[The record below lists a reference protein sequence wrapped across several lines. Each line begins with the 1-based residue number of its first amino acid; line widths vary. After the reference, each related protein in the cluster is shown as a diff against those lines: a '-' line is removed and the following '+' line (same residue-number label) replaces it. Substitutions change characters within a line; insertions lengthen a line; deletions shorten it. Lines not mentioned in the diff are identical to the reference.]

1 MSTSPVHRGHDD
13 DGLMPKYSCRE
24 HNSLLID
31 ALNDVRDEDELLDS
45 GHNVDNQKKCCSSF
59 CAYYGKHDLLF
70 VLTGAGIGVAIG
82 IGIYYWNPE
91 DPHTKNTVL
100 LWLGLLGEL
109 FLRALKC
116 VILPLI
122 FVSIA
127 ISVMDML
134 LLGQA
139 GKMVGVTIGL
149 YIFTTVCAVILG
161 VLSSVA
167 FSSLYPKND
176 GEGTAAVVP
185 EVKLGCSV
193 DPISGH
199 ATSFLTEMADGS
211 LICMAENSD
220 DSIFLMEDINGY
232 FAVSPSATAV
242 TEITLNRSLYEG
254 LFMQIIGPNMFGL
267 FIDNNFLGVIVLA
280 AAFGVALSLLAKN
293 PPKGVKWT
301 QLISIQVL
309 EELMQVFMM
318 FVHWIIWCAPFC
330 ILSMIAKAI
339 GGQSNMNETME
350 TLGWL
355 LISVLVACLA
365 QVFIVYCGLY
375 YYFVRSNPFKYF
387 YYIIEAM
394 TLAFGSAS
402 SAATLPLTIENTIN
416 SGKVAPGVARF
427 VLPLGATI
435 NMDGMSIYIVCACVA
450 LAYLN
455 GITPTAANYVVLA
468 VSATLGSIGTAPVPS
483 AGIVIIITCYEAAF
497 GGSDVPYGVA
507 FLFAFDWLIDRFCTM
522 FNVMGDT
529 IVAAVVSSR
538 LHEAPLEEFL
548 KSVDKDDDK
557 GSTEREETERMG
569 NYQVDE
575 SSKSGRQKQVA
586 IPA

>member
-1 MSTSPVHRGHDD
+1 MTASPVQCDHNE
-13 DGLMPKYSCRE
+13 DGSMPKYSCRE
-24 HNSLLID
+24 HNSPLTD
-31 ALNDVRDEDELLDS
+31 AIHDVIEEDTLVDS
-45 GHNVDNQKKCCSSF
+45 GDNSDNEKKCCSSF
-59 CAYYGKHDLLF
+59 CAYYAKHDLLF
-70 VLTGAGIGVAIG
+70 VLLGAGTGVAIG
-82 IGIYYWNPE
+82 VGIYYWNPA
-91 DPHTKNTVL
+91 DPETKNTVL
-100 LWLGLLGEL
+100 LWVGLLGDL

-149 YIFTTVCAVILG
+149 YISTTICAVILG
-161 VLSSVA
+161 VLSSLA

-176 GEGTAAVVP
+176 GEGTASVVP

-193 DPISGH
+193 DAVTGLAS
-199 ATSFLTEMADGS
+199 SFLTEMSDGS
-211 LICMAENSD
+211 LVCTTENST
-220 DSIFLMEDINGY
+220 DSIFLMEDVNGY
-232 FAVSPSATAV
+232 FATSPSVTVV
-242 TEITLNRSLYEG
+242 TEITLSESLYQG
-254 LFMQIIGPNMFGL
+254 LFMQLIGPNMLGL

-280 AAFGVALSLLAKN
+280 AAFGIALSLLANN

-301 QLISIQVL
+301 QLVSIQVL

-339 GGQSNMNETME
+339 GGQSNMNETLE

-365 QVFIVYCGLY
+365 QVLIVYCGLY
-375 YYFVRSNPFKYF
+375 YYFLRSNPFKYF

-402 SAATLPLTIENTIN
+402 SAATLPLTIENAIN

-435 NMDGMSIYIVCACVA
+435 NMDGMSIYTVCACVA

-455 GITPTAANYVVLA
+455 GITPTAANYIVLA
-468 VSATLGSIGTAPVPS
+468 VSATWVFILQLFRCVYIDFL
-483 AGIVIIITCYEAAF
+483 ITYLRHFENI
-497 GGSDVPYGVA
+497 
-507 FLFAFDWLIDRFCTM
+507 LF
-522 FNVMGDT
+522 
-529 IVAAVVSSR
+529 
-538 LHEAPLEEFL
+538 
-548 KSVDKDDDK
+548 
-557 GSTEREETERMG
+557 
-569 NYQVDE
+569 
-575 SSKSGRQKQVA
+575 KQVGEHRDRSCSVRRNSDHHYMLWSSFWRS
-586 IPA
+586 